1 MFWHDSLFAKFWPL
15 SALFHYF
22 GKHFSNMQHI
32 ICSIGYAE
40 IVFEHDCSIFHLKLI
55 QVYYDELKK
64 SGLQNTDNFW
74 RHPCGKINRQEVRSQ
89 FPKPGFNWFFECSI
103 LTSLIQDQYETLS
116 KPWHPRHGLNVM
128 NRIKKYVTE
137 STGHQFSTKKLTIDL
152 LRKTYLH
159 RLQKMGFQ
167 DAQLE
172 QAKINKA
179 NLFRDMKIGTF

>member
-1 MFWHDSLFAKFWPL
+1 M
-15 SALFHYF
+15 
-22 GKHFSNMQHI
+22 
-32 ICSIGYAE
+32 
-40 IVFEHDCSIFHLKLI
+40 
-55 QVYYDELKK
+55 
-64 SGLQNTDNFW
+64 
-74 RHPCGKINRQEVRSQ
+74 
-89 FPKPGFNWFFECSI
+89 
-103 LTSLIQDQYETLS
+103 LTSLIQDQYETFS
-116 KPWHPRHGLNVM
+116 KPWHPRHGLNVI

-179 NLFRDMKIGTF
+179 NLFQDMKIGTFLICRKNETVGFKTCFSKFKPKTNDRLYSNTRF

>member
-1 MFWHDSLFAKFWPL
+1 
-15 SALFHYF
+15 
-22 GKHFSNMQHI
+22 
-32 ICSIGYAE
+32 
-40 IVFEHDCSIFHLKLI
+40 
-55 QVYYDELKK
+55 
-64 SGLQNTDNFW
+64 
-74 RHPCGKINRQEVRSQ
+74 
-89 FPKPGFNWFFECSI
+89 
-103 LTSLIQDQYETLS
+103 
-116 KPWHPRHGLNVM
+116 M

-179 NLFRDMKIGTF
+179 NLFQDMKIGTFLICRKNETAEFQIRNSNLKQMTDSIRIPVSE